1 MPFPSKKI
9 RVFFLSYFDVL
20 FIPAT
25 IEDILKD
32 LIYFSCK
39 SKVQSMLFKYFLI
52 DTIYFAVVNNDDGSS
67 LNLKI

>member
-25 IEDILKD
+25 IKNILED

-39 SKVQSMLFKYFLI
+39 SKVQSIVFKFFLI
-52 DTIYFAVVNNDDGSS
+52 DTIYFAIVVDDSHS
-67 LNLKI
+67 